1 MGRLTRQLLA
11 ALFARDPN
19 TTYRLLYAPASH
31 TDLSALPRRANVGV
45 RRAPLPERWQTVA
58 WHRLHL
64 PLWADSLL
72 GGVDV
77 FHSPD
82 FVLAPV
88 RQARTLLTIHDL
100 SFAIV
105 PECAEPSLRRY
116 LDRAVP
122 RSVHTADRIAA
133 DSQATA
139 DDLQRLYGVPSAKI
153 EVLYSAADARFRPL
167 ALDDAEAALAG
178 LAVPR
183 PFILTVGTLEPRKNL
198 PRLIDAFH
206 TLEIP
211 HHLVVVGARG
221 WLDTEIGARLRSP
234 HVLPLGYVTDDQL
247 VALYKLADFCVCPSL
262 YEGFGLPAVEA
273 MACGTPVAVAD
284 TSSLREVVGSAGL
297 MFDPLKVGEI
307 AMAMHRLATEPALR
321 SDLGQAGLEQSRRFS
336 WDRSAAQLQA
346 LYLELAG

>member
-1 MGRLTRQLLA
+1 
-11 ALFARDPN
+11 
-19 TTYRLLYAPASH
+19 
-31 TDLSALPRRANVGV
+31 
-45 RRAPLPERWQTVA
+45 VA
-58 WHRLHL
+58 WQRLRL
-64 PLWADSLL
+64 PLWADALL

-88 RQARTLLTIHDL
+88 RRARTLLTIHDL

-122 RSVHTADRIAA
+122 RSAHAADRIAA

-153 EVLYSAADARFRPL
+153 EVIYSAADARFRPL
-167 ALDDAEAALAG
+167 PPDDAEAAVAG
-178 LAVPR
+178 LALPR
-183 PFILTVGTLEPRKNL
+183 PYVLTVGTLEPRKNL
-198 PRLIDAFH
+198 PRLVDAFD
-206 TLEIP
+206 TLDIP
-211 HHLVVVGARG
+211 HHLVVVGAHG

-234 HVLPLGYVTDDQL
+234 NVLPLGYVTDEQL
-247 VALYKLADFCVCPSL
+247 VGLYNLADFCVCPSL

-297 MFDPLKVGEI
+297 LFDPLEVDQ
-307 AMAMHRLATEPALR
+307 MAAAVHRLAMEPLLR
-321 SDLGQAGLEQSRRFS
+321 DELAQAGLEQSRRFS
-336 WDRSAAQLQA
+336 WDRSAAQLEE